1 MPRYAQDLPAVTPT
15 ICKPEPL
22 KPKMPGG
29 RCAPHRLADMPLEFK
44 CVRNCGGIRVWREQD
59 LQKPDARHCKKFEG
73 FMFVFCRGCG
83 EVLHLPA
90 NFLEHF
96 HVDDAIVPCVLHP
109 CKPFAR

>member
-1 MPRYAQDLPAVTPT
+1 MVSSMRQLPPQLLTSS
-15 ICKPEPL
+15 
-22 KPKMPGG
+22 
-29 RCAPHRLADMPLEFK
+29 PHGD
-44 CVRNCGGIRVWREQD
+44 WEQD